1 MRKNKREKV
10 LTLHGLERLWR
21 VTLPDGRRAEVRA
34 RNKKK
39 AAEQAGAIW
48 DIPLEWMRARAK
60 ICPMD

>member
-34 RNKKK
+34 RSKKK

-48 DIPLEWMRARAK
+48 GIPLEWMRAGAK

>member
-34 RNKKK
+34 RSKKK

-48 DIPLEWMRARAK
+48 GIPLEWMRQNAR
-60 ICPMD
+60 ITELE